1 MIETRGNNRK
11 MAKRDQLVVL
21 DPTIEPAEGG
31 LELAGR
37 LPALEGK
44 VVGLLDNSKPNS
56 DKILSHVGNI
66 LRDRYRAAE
75 LIIVSKNDAST
86 SAPTE
91 ILDMLVRRCH
101 CMVTGIGD

>member
-1 MIETRGNNRK
+1 
-11 MAKRDQLVVL
+11 MAKRGQLFVL

-66 LRDRYRAAE
+66 LRDRYGAVE
-75 LIIVSKNDAST
+75 LVMTSKNDAST
-86 SAPTE
+86 SASAE
-91 ILDMLVRRCH
+91 ILDMLVQRCH
-101 CMVTGIGD
+101 FAVTGVGD

>member
-1 MIETRGNNRK
+1 MIKKGKDLK
-11 MAKRDQLVVL
+11 MAKRERLLVL

-66 LRDRYRAAE
+66 LRDRYGAAE
-75 LIIVSKNDAST
+75 LVITSKSDAST
-86 SAPTE
+86 SAPAE
-91 ILDMLVRRCH
+91 ILDMLVQRCH
-101 CMVTGIGD
+101 FAVTGIGD